1 MDKKRELKEADN
13 WQIRRTGTN
22 KAGGQA
28 QANET
33 IIPKHGE
40 NVSDNVAGN
49 VGVQLEA
56 EVEDKDEFEHDNEI
70 EDEVEFE
77 HDNED
82 EDEQFQARAAL
93 LCLR

>member
-1 MDKKRELKEADN
+1 MSGIVLKGWGERRILSRVCRNNSGEEERGKKRELKEADN

-49 VGVQLEA
+49 VGV
-56 EVEDKDEFEHDNEI
+56 
-70 EDEVEFE
+70 
-77 HDNED
+77 
-82 EDEQFQARAAL
+82 
-93 LCLR
+93 